1 MKKLTKEEA
10 EKIITNVS
18 GNSSLLRNTML
29 AMKTGEIILV
39 EPKDWKWKTK
49 TPSTMCRRLERGS
62 SLKFTCKEA
71 VDGSGWLI
79 ERIA

>member
-1 MKKLTKEEA
+1 MKKLTEEEA
-10 EKIITNVS
+10 AKIITNAS

-49 TPSTMCRRLERGS
+49 TPSTMCRRLEWHS
-62 SLKFTCKEA
+62 SLRFTCKKA
-71 VDGSGWLI
+71 VDGSGWI
-79 ERIA
+79 IQRMA